1 MPGKQNTFSKNYDSN
16 DVKKLI
22 EYYEKSANDFNSL
35 AEFIL
40 NSQENI
46 LKQMKVIKKNKFFGD
61 RTPSQESRGSFESSL
76 N

>member
-1 MPGKQNTFSKNYDSN
+1 MQGKQTTSQNNYDSS

-46 LKQMKVIKKNKFFGD
+46 LKQMKAIKKNKIFPD
-61 RTPSQESRGSFESSL
+61 RTPSQGSRGSFESEL
-76 N
+76 T